1 MGDLF
6 DRLKEALKRPNLKLF
21 DERREILEEQAESRI
36 SLAVAESENNL
47 MIGARSA
54 FDLPRDRISFDRESV
69 LADCLDAWRHNPL
82 ARRIVELTSQY
93 VVGGG
98 MWPACADE
106 PTQAFLNAFWEDRLN
121 HMPVRL
127 IDMSDELVRS
137 GNLFLM
143 ISTAANG
150 MSYVRLVPSGDIEAI
165 ESRTNDIEQEVAY
178 VIKADQDGEERRVAA
193 YDSLIDAQ
201 GAQGEF
207 ETVMLHYA
215 INRPA
220 GGQWGESD
228 LGPVLRWLSRY
239 SSWLEDRV
247 RLNRF
252 RNAFIYVVKARFA
265 NEASRQARQA
275 QLLSAPP
282 SPGSILVT
290 DESEEWSVLS
300 PRLEALDA
308 STDGLAIKKMIAAG
322 AGVPLHFLAEPESST
337 RTTAEAAGGPTF
349 RRFEQRQRFMQWMLG
364 DVCRVAVARRALV
377 DGEVNTRVQISVRA
391 ADISSKDNVDLA
403 RAGREVAKFAGELTA
418 KGLISE
424 EEYLRLVYR
433 FMDEPAPEGRKQ
445 AADAGARWESGN
457 QEGSSH

>member
-1 MGDLF
+1 VGDLF

-21 DERREILEEQAESRI
+21 DERREILEEQAESRV

-98 MWPACADE
+98 MWPACTDE

-308 STDGLAIKKMIAAG
+308 
-322 AGVPLHFLAEPESST
+322 
-337 RTTAEAAGGPTF
+337 
-349 RRFEQRQRFMQWMLG
+349 
-364 DVCRVAVARRALV
+364 
-377 DGEVNTRVQISVRA
+377 
-391 ADISSKDNVDLA
+391 
-403 RAGREVAKFAGELTA
+403 
-418 KGLISE
+418 
-424 EEYLRLVYR
+424 
-433 FMDEPAPEGRKQ
+433 
-445 AADAGARWESGN
+445 
-457 QEGSSH
+457 